1 MRKRKLDGKTYYV
14 FTDADYEAVV
24 GVHIAFDQEDDDE
37 NRHLCCHGCVDRF
50 AKKCPTKLAL
60 NIRSPNGRQQVC
72 NVRILD
78 EQGLA
83 QYMAHRMGATH
94 D

>member
-14 FTDADYEAVV
+14 FTDEDYEDVV
-24 GVHIAFDQEDDDE
+24 GVHMSFDEEQ
-37 NRHLCCHGCVDRF
+37 LCCYGCVDRL
-50 AKKCPTKLAL
+50 AHGCPTKDAL
-60 NIRSPNGRQQVC
+60 NIRSPDRRPQRC
-72 NVRILD
+72 NIRILD

-83 QYMAHRMGATH
+83 NYLACKMGATH